1 MWPNP
6 HETADLDTFT
16 EEILFGKLHFLCSGK
31 FDVNNLSLHSL
42 QSLLLLFRDKRDD
55 FANENEKIYNPTIKK
70 VLTSISDVLYK
81 FFGGGEQDRD
91 IYPEPKKLLF
101 QRQINCDMGG
111 VFLVYG

>member
-1 MWPNP
+1 MQW
-6 HETADLDTFT
+6 
-16 EEILFGKLHFLCSGK
+16 K